1 MFDYITLAYQLKRK
15 IKKFTQKITKGLT
28 RPQFKFVFQMLY
40 GMLESQSVHLSNISR
55 ALKEDIK
62 LKKTINRL
70 SKNLSRFNKNNIVIE
85 NYMEIVKKNTDELS
99 VLIIDN
105 SDISKPCSKALDS
118 LCKVRDG
125 STGKITT
132 GYHLLEI
139 TALTKKH
146 KMPMPV
152 YTQVYSSTENGFI
165 SEDYEVL
172 KGLTH
177 LTAHFGKA
185 GIRTMDR
192 GYDAN
197 IYYKYYLKQG
207 ENFIVRAKKNRN
219 VIHKGKTVNILE
231 LSNRY
236 KGKYAM
242 SFNGREGRI
251 INCKISYVPISL
263 PIAPKR
269 ELTLVVVHG
278 FGKLPMMLITNLKS
292 ADKRLSVIITKV
304 YIMRWKIEEYYRFKK
319 QQFDFEDFRVQSMVS
334 IRALNTLLTVL
345 IGLLSTF
352 SEEQNSNNLII
363 KIIEISKRIYRKPKF
378 IYYALGDGIFNI
390 LQKTKRGIATF
401 LVQKKILRSQQLS
414 LFELFCVKAGSYPSY

>member
-1 MFDYITLAYQLKRK
+1 MFDYITLVYQLKRK
-15 IKKFTQKITKGLT
+15 IKKFTKKITRGLT

-70 SKNLSRFNKNNIVIE
+70 SKNLSRFNKNNIIIE
-85 NYMEIVKKNTDELS
+85 NYMAIVKKNTDELS

-263 PIAPKR
+263 
-269 ELTLVVVHG
+269 
-278 FGKLPMMLITNLKS
+278 
-292 ADKRLSVIITKV
+292 
-304 YIMRWKIEEYYRFKK
+304 
-319 QQFDFEDFRVQSMVS
+319 Q
-334 IRALNTLLTVL
+334 
-345 IGLLSTF
+345 
-352 SEEQNSNNLII
+352 
-363 KIIEISKRIYRKPKF
+363 
-378 IYYALGDGIFNI
+378 
-390 LQKTKRGIATF
+390 
-401 LVQKKILRSQQLS
+401 
-414 LFELFCVKAGSYPSY
+414 